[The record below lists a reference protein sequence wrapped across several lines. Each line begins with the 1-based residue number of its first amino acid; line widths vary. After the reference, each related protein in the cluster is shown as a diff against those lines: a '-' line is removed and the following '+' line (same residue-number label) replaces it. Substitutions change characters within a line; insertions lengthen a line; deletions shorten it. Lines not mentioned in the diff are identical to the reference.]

1 MWKTFATMWRQH
13 IDRYTVYNIVSIYQ
27 QTRKQQECPTLQK
40 LLADVCPTQFR
51 RDKTDCS
58 HAKCRRCCFYFL
70 WQFSIRTLPR
80 VAPGGRGTIWAGR
93 LFYTLS
99 SIWCFCPHQIPLPT
113 NKKEEKT
120 IAAVIYYKKLNI
132 LSALINIY
140 LNFKISTSSSQT
152 IPFQFLY
159 FLSRLI
165 CVGQTS
171 AKSFWSVRCRCHA
184 QWRPPSAVRRGIV
197 SWISISDKLFF
208 ALIRV
213 RKDVNKGRMEAKA

>member
-1 MWKTFATMWRQH
+1 MSQWLQH
-13 IDRYTVYNIVSIYQ
+13 NSSSVDRCAAAVMSP
-27 QTRKQQECPTLQK
+27 CTLQK
-40 LLADVCPTQFR
+40 LLADVCPTQFG
-51 RDKTDCS
+51 RDKIDCS
-58 HAKCRRCCFYFL
+58 HAKCRRCCFYFCDN
-70 WQFSIRTLPR
+70 FH
-80 VAPGGRGTIWAGR
+80 
-93 LFYTLS
+93 F
-99 SIWCFCPHQIPLPT
+99 PT

-171 AKSFWSVRCRCHA
+171 AKSFWSVVG
-184 QWRPPSAVRRGIV
+184 AVAV
-197 SWISISDKLFF
+197 QYHTDCDS
-208 ALIRV
+208 V
-213 RKDVNKGRMEAKA
+213 V

>member
-1 MWKTFATMWRQH
+1 MICLLVQYSQGAGDLGPPHGMCLTFQPDP
-13 IDRYTVYNIVSIYQ
+13 DR
-27 QTRKQQECPTLQK
+27 RLTLEK
-40 LLADVCPTQFR
+40 LLADVCPTQFG
-51 RDKTDCS
+51 RDKIDCS
-58 HAKCRRCCFYFL
+58 HAKCRRCCFYFCDN
-70 WQFSIRTLPR
+70 FH
-80 VAPGGRGTIWAGR
+80 
-93 LFYTLS
+93 F
-99 SIWCFCPHQIPLPT
+99 PT

-171 AKSFWSVRCRCHA
+171 AKSFWSVILLRSSNKA
-184 QWRPPSAVRRGIV
+184 
-197 SWISISDKLFF
+197 ISRD
-208 ALIRV
+208 
-213 RKDVNKGRMEAKA
+213 

>member
-1 MWKTFATMWRQH
+1 MEN
-13 IDRYTVYNIVSIYQ
+13 DGSLNIYINND
-27 QTRKQQECPTLQK
+27 TLALLFIFGWILDYLFFGWILDTLEK
-40 LLADVCPTQFR
+40 LLADVCPTQFG
-51 RDKTDCS
+51 RDKIDCS
-58 HAKCRRCCFYFL
+58 HAKCRRCCFYFCDN
-70 WQFSIRTLPR
+70 FH
-80 VAPGGRGTIWAGR
+80 
-93 LFYTLS
+93 F
-99 SIWCFCPHQIPLPT
+99 PT

-171 AKSFWSVRCRCHA
+171 AKSFWSVKCGLKH
-184 QWRPPSAVRRGIV
+184 
-197 SWISISDKLFF
+197 SIHKSEHLKLITRYIKMRH
-208 ALIRV
+208 LKR
-213 RKDVNKGRMEAKA
+213 

>member
-1 MWKTFATMWRQH
+1 MPL
-13 IDRYTVYNIVSIYQ
+13 I
-27 QTRKQQECPTLQK
+27 PGTLQK

-58 HAKCRRCCFYFL
+58 HAKCRRCCFYFCDN
-70 WQFSIRTLPR
+70 FH
-80 VAPGGRGTIWAGR
+80 
-93 LFYTLS
+93 F
-99 SIWCFCPHQIPLPT
+99 PT

-140 LNFKISTSSSQT
+140 LNFKISTCSRQT

-159 FLSRLI
+159 FLSRPN

-171 AKSFWSVRCRCHA
+171 AKSFGSVLLVCC
-184 QWRPPSAVRRGIV
+184 Q
-197 SWISISDKLFF
+197 
-208 ALIRV
+208 
-213 RKDVNKGRMEAKA
+213 EQE